1 MRQRIHFC
9 TSSDNARIAYARS
22 GGGPPLVKTAGWLTH
37 LEQEWENPVWHHWLS
52 ELSSQ
57 HTLVRYDPRG
67 SGLSDR
73 NVDDVDLGMD
83 TWVRDLEAVVDAAGL
98 ERFPLLGGCQG
109 GPVAIAYAVRHPKRV
124 SRLILFGSY
133 IRGAFSG
140 PPDSRQFAEAQALE
154 RLIEVGWGHDVPAFR
169 QVFSSLL
176 MPGAPL
182 EQIHALA
189 NLERASCSSR
199 TAARF
204 WHAFHSY
211 DVSDV
216 IDEVQAQPLVLHVR
230 GDAMVP
236 FEEGRKLASRLP
248 GARLVT
254 LEGRNH
260 ILLEHEPAWRQFL
273 DEVRAFLQDEE
284 SAQTWHGQNQGLD
297 QLTAREQQVL
307 ELVAQGLD
315 NREIAGQL
323 FISQRTV
330 RNHLTNIFAKL
341 DVTRRAQAIVQARE
355 AGLGRRQE
363 SRTH

>member
-1 MRQRIHFC
+1 VRQRIHFC

-22 GGGPPLVKTAGWLTH
+22 GEGPPLVKTAGWLTH
-37 LEQEWENPVWHHWLS
+37 LEHEWENPVWHHWLS

-73 NVDDVDLGMD
+73 DVDNVDLGID

-98 ERFPLLGGCQG
+98 ERFPLLGSCQG
-109 GPVAIAYAVRHPKRV
+109 GPVAIAYAARHPERV

-133 IRGAFSG
+133 IKGAFSG
-140 PPDSRQFAEAQALE
+140 SPVSRQFAEAQALE
-154 RLIEVGWGHDVPAFR
+154 RLIDVGWGHDVPAFR

-176 MPGAPL
+176 MPDAAL

-189 NLERASCSSR
+189 DLERSSCSSR
-199 TAARF
+199 TASRF

-211 DVSDV
+211 DVSNDV
-216 IDEVQAQPLVLHVR
+216 EKVQAKPLVMHVR

-248 GARLVT
+248 HARLVT

-260 ILLEHEPAWRQFL
+260 ILLAHEPAWRQFL
-273 DEVRAFLQDEE
+273 YELRSFLQDEE
-284 SAQTWHGQNQGLD
+284 AAQAWHGQSQGLE
-297 QLTAREQQVL
+297 QLTRREQQVL
-307 ELVAQGLD
+307 DQVAQGLD
-315 NREIAGQL
+315 NLEIANRL

-330 RNHLTNIFAKL
+330 RNHLTSIFAKL
-341 DVTRRAQAIVQARE
+341 EVTRRAQAIVKARE

-363 SRTH
+363 SHTH